1 VTTRRITAPLT
12 LAVSLTV
19 AKETLRITPD
29 DTALDTTITLAIKAI
44 TLEAEH
50 FLNRSLVSQGLRVT
64 LDAFPSA
71 IELEFPP
78 VLSITSV
85 KYRDADD
92 VEQTLDPAD
101 YLLDSVSEPSYL
113 VPASGVS
120 WPSTYSRVNAVTVDY
135 TAGYGV
141 DETTVPENIQNYIL
155 VRLQEQFDPLGR
167 ELKETAQSN
176 YAQRLLDASRV
187 YA

>member
-1 VTTRRITAPLT
+1 MTTRRITAPT
-12 LAVSLTV
+12 ELAVSLDI
-19 AKETLRITPD
+19 AKETLRIMPS
-29 DTALDTTITLAIKAI
+29 DTALDATITLAIKAI

-50 FLNRSLVSQGLRVT
+50 YLNRSLVSQGLRQT
-64 LDAFPSA
+64 LDAFPGA

-85 KYRDADD
+85 KFRDADD

-101 YLLDSVSEPSYL
+101 YLLDSVSEPSYV
-113 VPASGVS
+113 VPASGTS

-135 TAGYGV
+135 TAGYGI
-141 DETTVPENIQNYIL
+141 DNTAVPENIQNYIL

-167 ELKETAQSN
+167 ELKETAQSS
-176 YAQRLLDASRV
+176 YAMRLLAASRV